1 MAVASQVCSS
11 VISVN
16 EIDLMIISGFLHFC
30 GEAGF
35 IGWILSGLKWQVVR
49 ISFSMS

>member
-16 EIDLMIISGFLHFC
+16 EIDLMIISGFLHFLR
-30 GEAGF
+30 EAGF
-35 IGWILSGLKWQVVR
+35 I
-49 ISFSMS
+49 

>member
-16 EIDLMIISGFLHFC
+16 EIDLMIISGFLHF
-30 GEAGF
+30 AGSRF
-35 IGWILSGLKWQVVR
+35 YLVG
-49 ISFSMS
+49 F